1 MPLKIRL
8 SLVGLLLATLIAGCS
23 STPRQL
29 SELPVATDKSPEDIL
44 RQAERRAGAEAN
56 LLRLHA
62 AQTAWQRQQPEQVR
76 DILAM
81 IPQSELPLDQ
91 QQRFSELQ
99 ARSELAL
106 GQPDNAL
113 RALRHS
119 SLERLDSLSAD
130 KQLDLQRLR
139 ADTLSAAG
147 QHLNAARERVFFH
160 NVLPANAQPENL
172 STIWE
177 DLRQTP
183 TGALRKASTEATG
196 DLEGW
201 LQLAL
206 ISRDYGNLDLQVNA
220 MRRWKEQH
228 ADHPAASTPPKELA
242 RLLELHAQRPQH
254 VALLLPF
261 SGGLAS
267 AADALRDGFLSAQYR
282 AYSEGVEQPR
292 ISLYDSSAYADLQ
305 QFYQQ
310 AQAEGV
316 EWVIG
321 PLDRQQV
328 ASLARLPQIPLPTLA
343 LNYADS
349 ASTAPA
355 ELYQFGLAPE
365 DEARSAALRAWED
378 GQRSMTILANGADW
392 GRRAAQAFS
401 DEWQTMGGVLIS
413 RELIDQP
420 ARISGQIAEVL
431 RVSDSEQ
438 RNKRIQSTLG
448 SSVMVQ
454 PTPRADL
461 DALFLAVD
469 PLQARQIKP
478 TLVFQYAGEL
488 PVYATSH
495 SYRLSLQGEPNADID
510 GILIAEIPWL
520 LDGND
525 HLYDSVVDNWPAAA
539 GPMGRL
545 YAMGIDAQRI
555 FSRLLQMQEQPDTQ
569 INGATGTLTLGDD
582 GRIHRVLG
590 WGEIID
596 GQLQPVAE
604 PALLQ

>member
-1 MPLKIRL
+1 MPPQIRM
-8 SLVGLLLATLIAGCS
+8 SLVALLFATFLAGCA

-29 SELPVATDKSPEDIL
+29 SELPVATDKTPEDIL
-44 RQAERRAGAEAN
+44 RQAERRSGAEAN

-62 AQTAWQRQQPEQVR
+62 AQTAWQRQRAEQVR
-76 DILAM
+76 DILAT

-106 GQPDNAL
+106 GQPGNAL
-113 RALRHS
+113 RALRHP
-119 SLERLDSLSAD
+119 SLERLDGLPAD
-130 KQLDLQRLR
+130 KQLELQRLR
-139 ADTLSAAG
+139 ADTMSAAG
-147 QHLNAARERVFFH
+147 QHLDAARERVFFH
-160 NVLPANAQPENL
+160 SMLPPSTQSENL
-172 STIWE
+172 STIWN
-177 DLRQTP
+177 DLRQTS
-183 TGALRKASTEATG
+183 TQALRQASVEAAG
-196 DLEGW
+196 DFEGW

-228 ADHPAASTPPKELA
+228 ADHPAASSPPKELA
-242 RLLELHAQRPQH
+242 RLLELHARRPQH
-254 VALLLPF
+254 IALLLPF
-261 SGGLAS
+261 SGGLAT

-292 ISLYDSSAYADLQ
+292 ISLYDSSAYADIR

-349 ASTAPA
+349 TSTPPA

-378 GQRSMTILANGADW
+378 GQRSMTVLANGDDW

-401 DEWQTMGGVLIS
+401 EEWQALGGVLIS

-420 ARISGQIAEVL
+420 ARISGQIADVL

-438 RNKRIQSTLG
+438 RNKRIQATLG
-448 SSVMVQ
+448 SSVLVQ

-461 DALFLAVD
+461 DGLFLAVD

-478 TLVFQYAGEL
+478 TLVFQYAGDL

-525 HLYDSVVDNWPAAA
+525 HLYDSVVENWPAAA

-555 FSRLLQMQEQPDTQ
+555 FSRLLQMQEQPDTR
-569 INGATGTLTLGDD
+569 INGATGTLSLGAD
-582 GRIHRVLG
+582 GRIRRILG

-596 GQLQPVAE
+596 GQLHPLAE
-604 PALLQ
+604 PTLSQ